1 MPSWFYQKRQTAV
14 FFFLIFRSTTGLQQP
29 STVLPDDGISLIR
42 QAASSITSAFQ
53 KGVNRQIVK
62 LPLSESMY
70 SDKEEGFVA
79 DRAIGWQGGP
89 EETYRFLVPLA
100 TELLK
105 EVSCLIV
112 EETGGLVAKVNE
124 QILLDFDGSSLLTAE
139 HPLGPLYDTQAM
151 IQPNTDDYYLKTIR
165 KIEEQ
170 FSDTTEKSKRL
181 FLILNPAW
189 KDKSSWGF
197 FGANKAQK
205 IIFDRYETTFAID
218 QFVVRGQRLSLLRTW
233 GEKWVVFLTPM
244 PYESVQESPKVIGTF
259 AERPTYQEIDA
270 LLVSDLS

>member
-1 MPSWFYQKRQTAV
+1 MPCWLYRKRQTAV
-14 FFFLIFRSTTGLQQP
+14 FFFLIFRSTTGLKQP
-29 STVLPDDGISLIR
+29 SPVLPDDGISLVR

-89 EETYRFLVPLA
+89 EETYRFLAPLA

-151 IQPNTDDYYLKTIR
+151 IQPNTDDYYLKTIT

-170 FSDTTEKSKRL
+170 FSDTKEKPKRL

-218 QFVVRGQRLSLLRTW
+218 QFVVRGQRLSILQTW
-233 GEKWVVFLTPM
+233 GENWVVFLTPM

-270 LLVSDLS
+270 LLVSSLS